1 MGEWPTEAWPRKWS
15 EYGGKSEEQRVVE
28 GEEGGGDDGGRWG
41 LKAGRIGQASS
52 RKLSLNG
59 LNHGSLVGVGL
70 GQGLVTILLAKEV
83 VAGRL
88 GGGTTGTAAGR
99 RQGGDGRMGR
109 WLVRA

>member
-1 MGEWPTEAWPRKWS
+1 MAGRA
-15 EYGGKSEEQRVVE
+15 KSRGWLRGRRE
-28 GEEGGGDDGGRWG
+28 GGDDGGRWG

-52 RKLSLNG
+52 RKKG

-88 GGGTTGTAAGR
+88 GGGTTGTAVGR